1 MSLRSAKPSELFSR
15 HPLFQGD
22 ASTGAIRRTDG
33 ARVAPFSGELLHA
46 LHVALIENSAEFA
59 QDALYR
65 SGYEWALQ
73 EMIQVNTRLQS
84 KSTGSKPPIWQTE
97 TAAALELWWSG
108 FADAGWGT
116 CSFDFS
122 AFAPDKGFM
131 LAEVKNSA
139 LAAALVGAE
148 QPMCH
153 LYAGLFAGALSFRQ
167 RAERHAV
174 ELQCAA
180 LGHPSCVFLVGQG
193 ETIDRAEGW
202 RQQGVATVE
211 IVRQLR

>member
-1 MSLRSAKPSELFSR
+1 MSLRSAKPSDLFSR

-22 ASTGAIRRTDG
+22 ASTGGIRRGDG
-33 ARVAPFSGELLHA
+33 TRVAPFSGELLHA
-46 LHVALIENSAEFA
+46 LHVALIEQAAEFA

-84 KSTGSKPPIWQTE
+84 KPNGSKLPIWQTD
-97 TAAALELWWSG
+97 APAALDLWWSG
-108 FADAGWGT
+108 YAEAGWGSCT
-116 CSFDFS
+116 FDF
-122 AFAPDKGFM
+122 AGFEKGVV
-131 LAEVKNSA
+131 LAEVTNSA
-139 LAAALVGAE
+139 LAASLAGAE

-153 LYAGLFAGALSFRQ
+153 LYAGLFAGAMSFRQ

-180 LGHPSCVFLVGQG
+180 LGQPSCLFLIGPG
-193 ETIDRAEGW
+193 ETIDKAEAW
-202 RQQGVATVE
+202 RQQGIAPAE